1 MRKPYLLLD
10 IDGVLI
16 PFPDADGTVPP
27 SHNRH
32 SVTPTGRAA
41 PVDVWL
47 DPAHGSMINALLAEN
62 IVDIHWCTSWQADA
76 SALIAPILHL
86 PPLPY
91 LELPRSNITTSHPN
105 GYLWKRDYV
114 ADCLGEAPVIWI
126 DDDFTDLD
134 HEWAERREEHR
145 VPTLL
150 VQPDPYR
157 GLEADHLAV
166 VREWV
171 ALPTLAA

>member
-16 PFPDADGTVPP
+16 PFPVADGTVPP

-32 SVTPTGRAA
+32 SVTPTGRAT

-76 SALIAPILHL
+76 STLIAPILGL
-86 PPLPY
+86 PRFPN
-91 LELPRSNITTSHPN
+91 LELPSPDITTSHPN

-114 ADCLGEAPVIWI
+114 AEWLEEAPAIWI

-134 HEWAERREEHR
+134 HEWAERRNLASA
-145 VPTLL
+145 PTLL
-150 VQPDPYR
+150 IQPDRYH
-157 GLEADHLAV
+157 GLQSDHLADI
-166 VREWV
+166 RAWSM
-171 ALPTLAA
+171 PTTAA